1 MKRPGPSVAV
11 IPNPASFV
19 FFVLSQ
25 GGLDGRQLLITSREE
40 CVVLKRKLK
49 KARDRVAELEAS
61 AGSAAKTALGGSLEA
76 HWLISS
82 FLCPPPN
89 LIVSLY
95 WIG

>member
-1 MKRPGPSVAV
+1 MKRPGPWLRV
-11 IPNPASFV
+11 IPNPASLV
-19 FFVLSQ
+19 SFVLSQ

-76 HWLISS
+76 H
-82 FLCPPPN
+82 
-89 LIVSLY
+89 
-95 WIG
+95 